1 MKMYQVTHI
10 ALRVA
15 DLQQAEAF
23 YTVLFDLQVAWREA
37 EQATGWATLPP
48 NKTWDNVHAANEELD
63 LVMIYRPGLA
73 LALERAS
80 NINPAGTLSHIGI
93 SADAHA
99 VARITE
105 RAQQLNCTIIQQT
118 ARAVV
123 FQDLFGVQWEC
134 SQADYSDPVQLST
147 GARTGQWLDL

>member
-1 MKMYQVTHI
+1 MQTYQVTHI

-23 YTVLFDLQVAWREA
+23 YTELFDLQVAWREA
-37 EQATGWATLPP
+37 ERATGWATLPP
-48 NKTWDNVHAANEELD
+48 NKTWDDVHAANQELD
-63 LVMIYRPGLA
+63 LVMVYRPGLA
-73 LALERAS
+73 LALERATD
-80 NINPAGTLSHIGI
+80 IHPAGTLSHVGI

-99 VARITE
+99 VASISQ
-105 RAQQLNCTIIQQT
+105 RAQQINCTIIQQS

-123 FQDLFGVQWEC
+123 FQDPFGVQWEC

-147 GARTGQWLDL
+147 GARMGQWLDL